1 MKLILKSLVNNE
13 YIESKSFQ
21 IFEPYQNILEELP
34 NLKKPITADLIA
46 NREKI
51 NSRELVKLIINL
63 EKLDIKLVNIYS
75 DYRETILSGKS
86 LKINSTLIDYKK
98 HNHEK
103 FLNPLKEQK
112 DILHKGTVRSG
123 NRISSNGDL
132 FIVGDVN
139 PGAIISAKNSI
150 YVWGKLLGIAVAG
163 EDGNKNASIS
173 SLYLNP
179 LQIRLCE
186 IIALGPKE
194 KPTNKYPEV
203 AVLEG
208 ELIIIKP
215 YIIGK

>member
-1 MKLILKSLVNNE
+1 MLNN
-13 YIESKSFQ
+13 
-21 IFEPYQNILEELP
+21 
-34 NLKKPITADLIA
+34 
-46 NREKI
+46 
-51 NSRELVKLIINL
+51 II
-63 EKLDIKLVNIYS
+63 
-75 DYRETILSGKS
+75 
-86 LKINSTLIDYKK
+86 YKDMTR
-98 HNHEK
+98 
-103 FLNPLKEQK
+103 F
-112 DILHKGTVRSG
+112 
-123 NRISSNGDL
+123 
-132 FIVGDVN
+132 
-139 PGAIISAKNSI
+139 
-150 YVWGKLLGIAVAG
+150 WGKLLGIAVAG